1 MVILSCTVEQNP
13 CPPGSQVWV
22 SLAEATNPALVGLT
36 PEFVA
41 RAVAVGFAFV
51 LGSFLLGWGLSLALG
66 LIRKL

>member
-1 MVILSCTVEQNP
+1 MLILACNVDTSP
-13 CPPGSQVWV
+13 CPPGAEIWV
-22 SLAEATNPALVGLT
+22 SLAEVSNPALVGLT